1 MLVEA
6 SKNHR
11 GRHGG
16 SGITLAD
23 PKLDDLEAIVHA
35 CNEEIMLVR
44 FVRMPFDSPRTAPHI
59 DLHERDKGFSGVEQA
74 DGVVVTA
81 DCEDMFYVGMTLN
94 CRYPCVESA
103 SNYEQGAEV
112 TSTRKTYLLLV
123 KMGWVPPCRISQ
135 PFILRSSPP

>member
-6 SKNHR
+6 PKNLR

-35 CNEEIMLVR
+35 CNEEIMLAR
-44 FVRMPFDSPRTAPHI
+44 FGGMPFDSPRTAPHI

-74 DGVVVTA
+74 DGVVIA
-81 DCEDMFYVGMTLN
+81 ENG
-94 CRYPCVESA
+94 RYDELAPRIVD
-103 SNYEQGAEV
+103 
-112 TSTRKTYLLLV
+112 TYLPTARRCS
-123 KMGWVPPCRISQ
+123 MNGW
-135 PFILRSSPP
+135 L